1 MLQTHWSLLI
11 NSGLGCLECYHETL
25 ELISSDQWVSSI
37 PAQYK
42 KLTEFRQEVKEG
54 QEGAAAKA
62 LKRVQLEN
70 PYTYRRKEN
79 EDQVKFN
86 SKVQEVLQEADAEME
101 VTPKTPA
108 LDSARTALEKV

>member
-1 MLQTHWSLLI
+1 M
-11 NSGLGCLECYHETL
+11 
-25 ELISSDQWVSSI
+25 ISSDQWISSI

-42 KLTEFRQEVKEG
+42 KLTEFRQEVKEGKEG

-79 EDQVKFN
+79 EDQAKFN